1 MYNVYVEIFKKRGV
15 VRALRR
21 FSAYTK
27 KIARRY
33 NFRIFLVN
41 ILPLCLVLTLI
52 FISYF
57 MESSVMPPKYYS
69 FFFTILTICLGFSLI
84 TVTIGS
90 YIATTKLNGHK
101 KHTFI
106 EIKGKFL
113 VISEYRET
121 SFLSPHEDDYKD
133 LFVIRLDEIED
144 IYLFGKKIIIIAP
157 TRVIS
162 QRADFLDYSVE
173 NGDFIL
179 GGSWDL
185 SCAGELREG
194 IEIPDFFRRPMGIA
208 KAIENCREK
217 LLEKQR
223 KRDAFREHLLSV
235 ANSDQFRKARK
246 FIKRG
251 SVGGAYRHYKG

>member
-1 MYNVYVEIFKKRGV
+1 MYNVYVENFKKRGV
-15 VRALRR
+15 VKALRR

-33 NFRIFLVN
+33 NFRIFLAN
-41 ILPLCLVLTLI
+41 ILPLCLVVTLTLI
-52 FISYF
+52 SYF
-57 MESSVMPPKYYS
+57 VKDSVMPPKYYS
-69 FFFTILTICLGFSLI
+69 FFFTILTICLGFSLVSI
-84 TVTIGS
+84 TIGS

-106 EIKGKFL
+106 EIKEKFL
-113 VISEYRET
+113 VISEFKET

-133 LFVIRLDEIED
+133 FFVIKLDEIED

-157 TRVIS
+157 TRFIS
-162 QRADFLDYSVE
+162 QRADFLDYSIE

-179 GGSWDL
+179 GGSWDI
-185 SCAGELREG
+185 SCAGEMREG

-208 KAIENCREK
+208 KAIESCRERI
-217 LLEKQR
+217 LEKQR
-223 KRDAFREHLLSV
+223 RRDAFREHLLSV